1 MQVEQ
6 GEIGTQIKILY
17 QLDIPPPPTH
27 THFREC
33 THTKIQIY
41 TGTGI
46 KVRGE
51 ELRIPSK
58 LVDISSF
65 ANQLESNNN
74 KRNHKYGE

>member
-17 QLDIPPPPTH
+17 QLDMPPPH

-33 THTKIQIY
+33 AHTKIQIY

-51 ELRIPSK
+51 EL
-58 LVDISSF
+58 
-65 ANQLESNNN
+65 
-74 KRNHKYGE
+74 